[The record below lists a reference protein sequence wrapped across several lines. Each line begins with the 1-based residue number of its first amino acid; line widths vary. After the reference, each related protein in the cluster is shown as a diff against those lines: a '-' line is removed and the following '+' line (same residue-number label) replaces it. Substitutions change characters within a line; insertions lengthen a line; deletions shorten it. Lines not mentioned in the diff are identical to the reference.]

1 MIKNQRKSYD
11 IIVLE
16 DSSQAVFGGGQK
28 VTVAVCEILSEF
40 HAILIV
46 DYAENSDFL
55 NPFFCEI
62 FADPNGV
69 GGASWRD

>member
-28 VTVAVCEILSEF
+28 VTVAVCEMLSKF
-40 HAILIV
+40 HAILMV
-46 DYAENSDFL
+46 DYVRDSEFQKRISSLTKKSIFL
-55 NPFFCEI
+55 
-62 FADPNGV
+62 
-69 GGASWRD
+69 